1 MLIDWFTVVAQ
12 VINFLILVWV
22 MKRYL
27 YRPILHAI
35 DEREKKIAAELADAD
50 AKRTDAK
57 KERDE
62 FSQKNAALDQQ
73 RTDLTSK
80 ARSEAETLKDQLVK
94 EARLAADEVTAKR
107 QESMKTDAR
116 NLNQA
121 LIQRAQQEVF
131 AISRKTLV
139 DLAGASLEELISE
152 NFIKRLRGMTSA
164 AKAELAEG
172 ITSVAEPAVIRS
184 AFPLPR
190 EQRSAIQQAINET
203 LAADVHAQFET
214 TPEIISGIELTAGG
228 KKLAWSIADY
238 LTSLETGVGELLHV
252 VDTTEATSKAES
264 DSILQAK
271 DTEPAEVPA

>member
-12 VINFLILVWV
+12 VVNFLILVWV

-50 AKRTDAK
+50 AKRTEAK

-62 FSQKNAALDQQ
+62 FSQKNSVLDQQ
-73 RTDLTSK
+73 RTDLISK
-80 ARSEAETLKDQLVK
+80 ATSEAEMLKDRLVK

-116 NLNQA
+116 NLNEA

-131 AISRKTLV
+131 AISRKTLT
-139 DLAGASLEELISE
+139 DLADASLEERVSVK
-152 NFIKRLRGMTSA
+152 FIERLRDMDPG

-172 ITSVAEPAVIRS
+172 VTSAAEPAVIRS
-184 AFPLPR
+184 AFPLSV
-190 EQRSAIQQAINET
+190 EQRSAIQQAIDET
-203 LAADVHAQFET
+203 FAADVNTRFET
-214 TPEIISGIELTAGG
+214 TTEIIIGIELTAGG

-238 LTSLETGVGELLHV
+238 LTSLETSVAELLHV
-252 VDTTEATSKAES
+252 
-264 DSILQAK
+264 
-271 DTEPAEVPA
+271 EVPA